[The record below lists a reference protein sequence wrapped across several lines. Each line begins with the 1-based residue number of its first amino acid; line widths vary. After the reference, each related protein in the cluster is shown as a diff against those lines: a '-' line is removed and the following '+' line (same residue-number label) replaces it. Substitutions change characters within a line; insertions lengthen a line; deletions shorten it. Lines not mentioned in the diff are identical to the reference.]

1 MKDLSNT
8 NKTNATYD
16 TVACEKCKAIIEG
29 KPKVELS
36 PVTLAF
42 IEALRTAQE
51 AARIANT
58 AADEW
63 CEEFH
68 SPQKAWDMV
77 EKITDGLIAFENVIW
92 ELMVEHMKDKAIDYS
107 LPDVYASKL

>member
-8 NKTNATYD
+8 RDRKATQD
-16 TVACEKCKAIIEG
+16 TVACEQCKAIIDG

-42 IEALRTAQE
+42 IEALRTANE

-58 AADEW
+58 AAGEW

-68 SPQKAWDMV
+68 SPDKADEMV
-77 EKITDGLIAFENVIW
+77 NKITDGLVAFENVIW
-92 ELMVEHMKDKAIDYS
+92 ELMMEHMKDKAIDYF
-107 LPDVYASKL
+107 LPDVYASRL